1 MELII
6 DAALNL
12 ALLSIEGIV
21 TGWLVG
27 GCKRGEEQE
36 APSYRLDVPPHPKVL
51 HHGDH
56 LMVVDKDYDLVVNH
70 DNQLRPSVANQLKA
84 KYPNLV
90 DETIEVSSVTY
101 FIMGV

>member
-12 ALLSIEGIV
+12 ALSSVEGIV
-21 TGWLVG
+21 REWLVG
-27 GCKRGEEQE
+27 CRQQE
-36 APSYRLDVPPHPKVL
+36 VPYYRLDVPSHPKVL

-56 LMVVDKDYDLVVNH
+56 LMVIDKDYDLVVNH
-70 DNQLRPSVANQLKA
+70 DNQSRPSVANQLKA

-90 DETIEVSSVTY
+90 DETIEVSSVLS
-101 FIMGV
+101 